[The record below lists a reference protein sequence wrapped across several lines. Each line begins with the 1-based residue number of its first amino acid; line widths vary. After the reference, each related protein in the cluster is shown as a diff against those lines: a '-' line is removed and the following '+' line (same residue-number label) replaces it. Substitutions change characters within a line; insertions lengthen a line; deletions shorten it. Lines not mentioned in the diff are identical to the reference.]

1 MNALTLAV
9 SLLPL
14 YLSGTGVAPSGTG
27 RPPDVRCRDLLPK
40 VEAKMQEYDPKK
52 RAGLREDMIDV
63 RAICLVPEAEADDVA
78 RAAVVLSR
86 QGSMTFAS
94 PKENLEFLRGLDER
108 LAALGK
114 SRERIEV
121 LDYVGGLLEQEGR
134 PKEALAAVEESLE
147 LRRQVF
153 APASPEIADGMLTL
167 GHFETALGKRA
178 DGQRHRDRAVSLGEE
193 ALSMIQAKHG
203 RESNAAIGVA
213 RSLWGLLRD
222 AGVDKER
229 RVAIFAKHGLGTE
242 EFDEDWTPPPGHTPP
257 KKE

>member
-1 MNALTLAV
+1 MNVATWVFWLPF
-9 SLLPL
+9 LLFP
-14 YLSGTGVAPSGTG
+14 APGASQN
-27 RPPDVRCRDLLPK
+27 DVRDLESRCRDLLPK

-86 QGSMTFAS
+86 QGSMSFAS
-94 PKENLEFLRGLDER
+94 PKENLEFLRGLNER

-114 SRERIEV
+114 SRERVGV
-121 LDYVGGLLEQEGR
+121 LDNLGDLLYQEGR
-134 PKEALAAVEESLE
+134 SKEALATFEEALE
-147 LRRQVF
+147 VRRAVF
-153 APASPEIADGMLTL
+153 APASPEVAEGMLTL
-167 GHFETALGKRA
+167 AFFETALGKSA

-193 ALSMIQAKHG
+193 ALSMIQAEHG
-203 RESNAAIGVA
+203 RESNAAIRVA
-213 RSLWGLLRD
+213 SSLWDLLRK